1 MVDGFTNPSGALPH
15 APVGGRRR
23 KTGKKLRLVKKTT
36 VRKVLAKHGFRMRG
50 GADSAGVPAG
60 KDVAE
65 TGDLVK
71 AEPDAAM
78 GGRRRRSRKGRKSSR
93 RSRKVFGLF

>member
-36 VRKVLAKHGFRMRG
+36 VRKLLAKKGFRMRG
-50 GADSAGVPAG
+50 GADAAGVPAG
-60 KDVAE
+60 KDVTE
-65 TGDLVK
+65 TGDLVTAK
-71 AEPDAAM
+71 PDTAM
-78 GGRRRRSRKGRKSSR
+78 GGRRRSRKGRKSSR